1 VGLTLGGSRKLTL
14 AKIHELLERLN
25 DKEGD
30 RYRVNDRVKLFV
42 QEKNAGKSAALVR
55 GVEQTD
61 TDLVMFVDSDSFLE
75 PLEAFWNKVIDWF
88 INNL

>member
-1 VGLTLGGSRKLTL
+1 MRGGSRKLTL

-42 QEKNAGKSAALVR
+42 QEKNAGKRAALVR
-55 GVEQTD
+55 GGGAD
-61 TDLVMFVDSDSFLE
+61 RY
-75 PLEAFWNKVIDWF
+75 
-88 INNL
+88 